1 MGLKEQFKKLKD
13 NWLIAVLFV
22 LAIIATLTL
31 SNFSSA
37 TFGAERSYS
46 YAGTAGAMEDALS
59 YKTADYYPAPQEG
72 FAPDVTERKVV
83 YSAYISSEIE
93 RGDFKPAESRLKSII
108 TSSGSYLL
116 TEDVNLYGEEKY
128 AYYYGNY
135 QIKVESSKYQAV
147 LSQLKEIGEVTSFS
161 ESSQDITGS
170 YTNTKLNL
178 EAEKTR
184 LSRYLEMYKEAT
196 NINDKITLNDRI
208 FDEERTIK
216 YLEEALQNM
225 DQRVEYYN
233 INVNLQEKQSEYLS
247 VVWVKFSELVRSLVQ
262 SINGLLKFIFVILPY
277 AALALVVWIG
287 VRVVRK
293 RR

>member
-1 MGLKEQFKKLKD
+1 MGIKEQFRKLKD
-13 NWLIAVLFV
+13 NWLIITLILAVLIVPMVFN
-22 LAIIATLTL
+22 L
-31 SNFSSA
+31 SSLSE
-37 TFGAERSYS
+37 GYS
-46 YAGTAGAMEDALS
+46 GDYLSMADASS
-59 YKTADYYPAPQEG
+59 YKTTGAEYYPSPKGG
-72 FAPDVTERKVV
+72 FAPDVTERKIVS
-83 YSAYISSEIE
+83 SAYLSSEIE
-93 RGDFKPAESRLKSII
+93 RGEFKLGEEKLKSVI
-108 TSSGSYLL
+108 TSSGSHLL

-135 QIKVESSKYQAV
+135 QIKVESNKYQAV
-147 LSQLKEIGEVTSFS
+147 LSQLKELGEVTSFS

-170 YTNTKLNL
+170 YTNTKLEL
-178 EAEKTR
+178 EAEKSR
-184 LSRYLEMYKEAT
+184 LSRYLGMYDEAT

-208 FDEERTIK
+208 FDQERTIK
-216 YLEEALQNM
+216 YLEESLQNM

-287 VRVVRK
+287 VRIVRK